1 MPSELKAKWS
11 YVGLSALPALAQDI
25 WNHLPAPCILTLQAE
40 MGSGKTTLVRNL
52 LEAAR
57 TEHFQGSPTFAIMN
71 TYDSKTKGLIYH
83 LDCYRIENEQEVLHL
98 GLEELLD
105 STAYI
110 FIEWPEKIQT
120 FIPKPHFRLYIRI
133 ESDLSREM
141 TLYYD
146 Y

>member
-1 MPSELKAKWS
+1 MPTELRAKWS
-11 YVGLSALPALAQDI
+11 NVGLETLPALAQDI
-25 WNHLPAPCILTLQAE
+25 WSHLPAPYILTLQAE
-40 MGSGKTTLVRNL
+40 MGSGKTTLVRHL
-52 LEAAR
+52 LAA
-57 TEHFQGSPTFAIMN
+57 TQIEYFQGSPTFAIVN
-71 TYDSKTKGLIYH
+71 SYNDTTKGVIYH
-83 LDCYRIENEQEVLHL
+83 LDCYRIENEQEVLRL
-98 GLEELLD
+98 GLEDLLD

>member
-1 MPSELKAKWS
+1 MPTELRAKWAN
-11 YVGLSALPALAQDI
+11 VGLETLPALSEEI
-25 WNHLPAPCILTLQAE
+25 WALMPKPCILTLDAE
-40 MGSGKTTLVRNL
+40 MGSGKTTLVRHL
-52 LEAAR
+52 LGA
-57 TEHFQGSPTFAIMN
+57 TQIDHFQGSPTFAIVN
-71 TYDSKTKGLIYH
+71 SYKDTSKGVIYH

-98 GLEELLD
+98 GLEDLLD

>member
-1 MPSELKAKWS
+1 MPTELRAKWAN
-11 YVGLSALPALAQDI
+11 VGLETLPALSEEI
-25 WNHLPAPCILTLQAE
+25 WALMPKPCILTLDAE
-40 MGSGKTTLVRNL
+40 MGSGKTTLVRHL
-52 LEAAR
+52 LGA
-57 TEHFQGSPTFAIMN
+57 TQIDHFQGSPTFAIVN
-71 TYDSKTKGLIYH
+71 SYKDTSKGVIYH

-98 GLEELLD
+98 GLEDLLD
-105 STAYI
+105 SAAYI
-110 FIEWPEKIQT
+110 FIEWPEKIQS

>member
-1 MPSELKAKWS
+1 MPTELRAKWS
-11 YVGLSALPALAQDI
+11 NVGLETLPALAQEI
-25 WNHLPAPCILTLQAE
+25 WVLMPKSCILTLDAQ
-40 MGSGKTTLVRNL
+40 MGSGKTTLVRHL
-52 LEAAR
+52 LAA
-57 TEHFQGSPTFAIMN
+57 TQIEYFQGSPTFAIVN
-71 TYDSKTKGLIYH
+71 SYNDTTKGVIYH
-83 LDCYRIENEQEVLHL
+83 LDCYRIENEQEVLRL
-98 GLEELLD
+98 GLEDLLD
-105 STAYI
+105 SAAYI

>member
-1 MPSELKAKWS
+1 MPTELRAKWAN
-11 YVGLSALPALAQDI
+11 VGLETLPALAQEI
-25 WNHLPAPCILTLQAE
+25 WALMPKPCILTLDAE
-40 MGSGKTTLVRNL
+40 MGSGKTTLVRHL
-52 LEAAR
+52 LGA
-57 TEHFQGSPTFAIMN
+57 TQIDHFQGSPTFAIVN
-71 TYDSKTKGLIYH
+71 SYKDTSKGVIFH

-98 GLEELLD
+98 GLEDLLD
-105 STAYI
+105 SAAYI
-110 FIEWPEKIQT
+110 FIEWPEKIQS

>member
-1 MPSELKAKWS
+1 MPTELRAKWAN
-11 YVGLSALPALAQDI
+11 VGLETLPALAQEI
-25 WNHLPAPCILTLQAE
+25 WALMPKPCILTLDAE
-40 MGSGKTTLVRNL
+40 MGSGKTTLVRHL
-52 LEAAR
+52 LGA
-57 TEHFQGSPTFAIMN
+57 TQIDHFQGSPTFAIVN
-71 TYDSKTKGLIYH
+71 SYKDTSKGVIFH
-83 LDCYRIENEQEVLHL
+83 LDCYRIENEQEVQHL
-98 GLEELLD
+98 GLEDLLD

-110 FIEWPEKIQT
+110 FIEWPEKIQS